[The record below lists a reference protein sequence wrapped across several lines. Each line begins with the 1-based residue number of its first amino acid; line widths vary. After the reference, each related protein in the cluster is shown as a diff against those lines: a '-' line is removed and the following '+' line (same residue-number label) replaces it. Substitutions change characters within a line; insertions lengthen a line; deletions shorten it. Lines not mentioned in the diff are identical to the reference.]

1 MKLLYA
7 LDHKVWEVKV
17 QTIIEFAGYETLTMD
32 ELFSKLKASE
42 VEKLSRAKMEGNHAD
57 ASASKSM
64 ALVGNSGANSDPSLG
79 SFCLSSLVSV
89 TDEQLEV
96 LGNEELSLIIHKFQR
111 AFNNRQARVK
121 TCFNCGKTGH
131 FAAKCPKKKSSRG
144 EDDRSR
150 TKSTA
155 STATSTRVGTPTRRM
170 VDAPS
175 GTSSGRRMSASTM
188 ACRRSSLRA
197 RALPPPAST

>member
-1 MKLLYA
+1 M
-7 LDHKVWEVKV
+7 E
-17 QTIIEFAGYETLTMD
+17 

-79 SFCLSSLVSV
+79 GFCLSSLVSV

-96 LGNEELSLIIHKFQR
+96 LGNEELALIIHKFQR
-111 AFNNRQARVK
+111 AFNNRQARAK

-131 FAAKCPKKKSSRG
+131 FATECPKKKSSRE

-150 TKSTA
+150 HEEYREHRHKHKSGHSHKKNGGRSKRHPSSTTPMNTRTLA
-155 STATSTRVGTPTRRM
+155 SL
-170 VDAPS
+170 
-175 GTSSGRRMSASTM
+175 SSNT
-188 ACRRSSLRA
+188 
-197 RALPPPAST
+197 